1 MSEHAIIFT
10 PDGQGRG
17 LHTEAI
23 DLGQIGALAI
33 ERATNI
39 EFDNKAQ
46 YWRVY
51 DDTGFA
57 MFNSPNR
64 QACLEWEQQY
74 IQSQEDM
81 KHEQLS
87 DSAGAIAVGA

>member
-1 MSEHAIIFT
+1 MTGHAIIFT

-23 DLGQIGALAI
+23 DLGLIGPLVI
-33 ERATNI
+33 ERATHI

-51 DDTGFA
+51 DNTGF
-57 MFNSPNR
+57 R
-64 QACLEWEQQY
+64 VQQPV
-74 IQSQEDM
+74 
-81 KHEQLS
+81 
-87 DSAGAIAVGA
+87 SASMSGLGAPILGITGGYES

>member
-23 DLGQIGALAI
+23 DLGQIGPLVI
-33 ERATNI
+33 ERATRI

-46 YWRVY
+46 CWRVY
-51 DDTGFA
+51 DNAGFV
-57 MFNSPNR
+57 MFNSPSR
-64 QACLEWEQQY
+64 QKCLDWERQY
-74 IQSQEDM
+74 LESQEEM
-81 KHEQLS
+81 KHELQRS
-87 DSAGAIAVGA
+87 ADSATAGA